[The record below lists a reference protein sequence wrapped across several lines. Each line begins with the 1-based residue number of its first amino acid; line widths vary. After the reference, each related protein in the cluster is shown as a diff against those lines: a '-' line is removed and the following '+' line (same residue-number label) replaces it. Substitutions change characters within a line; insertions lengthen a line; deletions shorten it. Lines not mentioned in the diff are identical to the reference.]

1 MKKITFVLIFS
12 LFFCQCLALSAFA
25 SSREYSWYIKR
36 NGSSQPLLQEEQ
48 KMIYNYNAYFI
59 DKKLSDSSEEKK
71 IYLTYDAG
79 YENGNVE
86 KTLDI
91 LKRENIKAAF
101 FILDN
106 IILKNPNL
114 VTRMANEGHT
124 VCNHTRNHKNLS
136 GATYDDIKKDL
147 TALEKIYQEKTGHT
161 LDKYFRFPE
170 GKYSENALKSVSEL
184 GYKTIFW
191 SFAYDDWDNGRQKS
205 PGKAIEKVLS
215 NTHNG
220 AVILFHPTSST
231 NVKILP
237 TLIAEWRKMGYEF
250 GTLDELV
257 K

>member
-1 MKKITFVLIFS
+1 MKKITLILIFS
-12 LFFCQCLALSAFA
+12 ILFCSFSEANAYAATSQH
-25 SSREYSWYIKR
+25 SWYIKR
-36 NGSSQPLLQEEQ
+36 NGTNQPILQEDQ
-48 KMIYNYNAYFI
+48 KFIYNYNAYFI
-59 DKKLSDSSEEKK
+59 DKKLSDNSEAKR

-91 LKRENIKAAF
+91 LKEANVKAAF

-106 IILKNPNL
+106 IILKNPDL
-114 VTRMANEGHT
+114 VTRMANEGHI

-136 GATYDDIKKDL
+136 NSSYEEIEKDL
-147 TALEKIYQEKTGHT
+147 SSLERIYQEKTG
-161 LDKYFRFPE
+161 LVLEKYFRFPE
-170 GKYSENALKSVSEL
+170 GKYSESALKAVSDL

-205 PGKAIEKVLS
+205 PEKAIEKVLS

-237 TLIAEWRKMGYEF
+237 TLIKEWRSMGYEF